1 MAARSTRSLVGRDE
15 ELERAWPV
23 LTAGVGIVVLEGAP
37 GVGKTS
43 VFDSLVRRL
52 EVDRVVPCASAVEAE
67 AELSYA
73 AFADLANP
81 LYDLAAS
88 SLPAAQRTA
97 LDAALLRGSGGQAI
111 ELRAVATAFL
121 TLLREVASCR
131 SVTLAVDDVQ
141 WLDAASAAA
150 IGYALRRLDDERCSV
165 LVSVRSGHPAHLI
178 DRLHEAS
185 PVETVSLSGLTVQ
198 HTRALLAQTLDAPIS
213 AITATRI
220 HALSEGNPLL

>member
-23 LTAGVGIVVLEGAP
+23 LTAGMGIVVLEGAP

-52 EVDRVVPCASAVEAE
+52 EVDRVVPCACAVEAE

-88 SLPAAQRTA
+88 SLPDAQRTA
-97 LDAALLRGSGGQAI
+97 LDAALLRGSGGQAD
-111 ELRAVATAFL
+111 RVAGGGNRLPHAPARGR
-121 TLLREVASCR
+121 LLPIGHACR
-131 SVTLAVDDVQ
+131 
-141 WLDAASAAA
+141 
-150 IGYALRRLDDERCSV
+150 R
-165 LVSVRSGHPAHLI
+165 
-178 DRLHEAS
+178 
-185 PVETVSLSGLTVQ
+185 
-198 HTRALLAQTLDAPIS
+198 
-213 AITATRI
+213 
-220 HALSEGNPLL
+220 